1 MYKDKFG
8 NNYLKIAL
16 HLHTTITDGQ
26 KTPEEVAEIY
36 KNAGFDAIALT
47 DHWYYGKEQTL
58 HGLPILSGCEYN
70 LGGSDTSVDVMH
82 IIGVMMEED
91 PQIQRSSA
99 TRQEVIDKI
108 NKAGGL
114 AIFGHPAWSLNTL
127 DDAKSLNGF
136 GGVEIFNSVSECGQ
150 NVNRAYSDY
159 FVDMCANSGI
169 YYKILAT
176 DDAHAYDGNDELR
189 GFIYV
194 KGNEIDREKI
204 LDAIK
209 RGDFCASQGP
219 IISAEIKDGYLIIDC
234 TETCSICVCS
244 NAAWL
249 PERVLKGE
257 NLTHFEYKIRPIE
270 KWVRAEATDKNG
282 KKAWSNIFIPEK

>member
-16 HLHTTITDGQ
+16 HLHTTVTDGQ
-26 KTPEEVAEIY
+26 KTPTKVAKIY
-36 KNAGFDAIALT
+36 KEAGFDAIALT
-47 DHWYYGKEQTL
+47 DHWVYGESTEIE
-58 HGLPILSGCEYN
+58 GLPILSGCEYN

-82 IIGVMMEED
+82 IIGVMMEKD
-91 PQIQRSSA
+91 PKIKRSTA
-99 TRQEVIDKI
+99 TRQSVIDKI
-108 NKAGGL
+108 NEAGGL

-127 DDAKSLNGF
+127 DDAKALKGF
-136 GGVEIFNSVSECGQ
+136 GGVEIFNSISECDQ

-159 FVDMCANSGI
+159 FVDMCANNGI

-176 DDAHAYDGNDELR
+176 DDAHIYGGDDELR

-194 KGNEIDREKI
+194 KCGEVKREKI
-204 LDAIK
+204 IEAINK
-209 RGDFCASQGP
+209 GDFCASQGP

-234 TETCSICVCS
+234 SEASTIAVTS

-249 PERVLKGE
+249 PERVIKGE
-257 NLTHFEYKIRPIE
+257 NLTHYEYKIRPIE
-270 KWVRAEATDKNG
+270 KWVRAEAIDKNG
-282 KKAWSNIFIPEK
+282 KKAWSNIFTSDK